1 MTSGIVQQLSKFS
14 TDVKV
19 MRLNGQYGRGFGI
32 TCIYNTF
39 NGSGESAAAA
49 TVFGISRDAP
59 SQETEQHWL
68 DGATEGSFQVARSRP
83 SFEVFNSVVSFLKHV
98 LADELPDV
106 QELQTRV

>member
-39 NGSGESAAAA
+39 KGSGESAAAA

-68 DGATEGSFQVARSRP
+68 DGATEGSFQVTSLRRRG
-83 SFEVFNSVVSFLKHV
+83 SVVGW
-98 LADELPDV
+98 LAEAPTAEGSA
-106 QELQTRV
+106 QATQSSRSTS